1 MVNEKEKDVASTPVQ
16 EGDWP
21 NQKKVVAGVIPQS
34 KVSQDPYLHGV
45 DETVEDVLRE
55 MGE

>member
-1 MVNEKEKDVASTPVQ
+1 MVNEKEKDVSSTPVQ

-21 NQKKVVAGVIPQS
+21 NQKKVVAGVVPQS
-34 KVSQDPYLHGV
+34 KVSQEPYFHGLNELEA
-45 DETVEDVLRE
+45 DLLRE

>member
-1 MVNEKEKDVASTPVQ
+1 VVNEKEKDVASTPVQ

-21 NQKKVVAGVIPQS
+21 NQKKVVAGVVPQS

-45 DETVEDVLRE
+45 DETVEDVMRE